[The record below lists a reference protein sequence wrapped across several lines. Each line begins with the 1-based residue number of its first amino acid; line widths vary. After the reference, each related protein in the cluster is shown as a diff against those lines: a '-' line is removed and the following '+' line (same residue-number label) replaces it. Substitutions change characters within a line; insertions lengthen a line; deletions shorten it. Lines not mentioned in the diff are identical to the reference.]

1 MKKLMRNSIS
11 RFLVSYIMVL
21 VVPLLIA
28 TIGFQIAFRIVEDNL
43 KVTHINMLQRSADI
57 IENELVDVESV
68 ALQIASDSTILEM
81 ASKKRGDSN
90 YILPA
95 MDALENFTL
104 YLNYKDI
111 DLLDSDKA
119 YIYLGN
125 TDLVLYE
132 KSYYKPEIFRIYL
145 KNWGIDFD
153 EWCAEMA
160 QADALDSNFR
170 RNGDGFEYVFPFSR
184 QMFGEKQGVIVL
196 RVDGDVVARKM
207 EFINNLESREM
218 YMVEI
223 LDEAGEQLWASHL
236 AEEFPELSFEELE
249 NSYLEKDGM
258 SIIIAKSDKVDLYYV
273 LVLPVKESLAQL
285 AALKN
290 IVMLLMIAATV
301 VGGVLALIQA
311 VSKGKPVDEALQ
323 ALTPEGEQPE
333 RYANLGTAVSEIV
346 KRHENVLQEIE
357 QNKITL
363 KKNFFDEL
371 LKAEFSTEAQ
381 LRGGA
386 EKAGVDIDNQF
397 YQTAYIQLFSGND
410 FATVD
415 AQTMNE
421 IRVLSQLMKNHLREI
436 CVNNVW
442 FHKKNYN
449 SEIAVFA
456 IDNMEE
462 DVFDIIRQTKEWI
475 MRECHIEITSGIGG
489 TCNNLLLIWRSME
502 EARIA
507 LENCTRE
514 NPVVSYRAE
523 LIKSDECYF
532 PSIAADK
539 LEESIRSGQ
548 WQETKDIL
556 ALLETENCVN
566 RKLRRTQFIKLNQK
580 FMDVLGGACSKE
592 ELQEKAFWIN
602 EVLMQPEISEQEY
615 FQRLRQLY
623 RKVCNDNV
631 EKKQEQKSRMVEEIK
646 DYIREHYCESDM
658 GLTRVGSE
666 FRVSES
672 YLSTLFKEQS
682 GGNFG
687 DFLETLRIEKACEL
701 LQDKTIIVSEVAE
714 EVGYNSVQSFRRA
727 FKRVK
732 GVSPKEQRE
741 MSEKSF

>member
-1 MKKLMRNSIS
+1 
-11 RFLVSYIMVL
+11 MVL
-21 VVPLLIA
+21 VVPLMIA

-57 IENELVDVESV
+57 IENELVDMESV

-81 ASKKRGDSN
+81 ASKKKGDSN
-90 YILPA
+90 YILPM

-119 YIYLGN
+119 YIYLKN

-145 KNWGIDFD
+145 KNWSIDYD
-153 EWCAEMA
+153 DWREEMA
-160 QADALDSNFR
+160 EADSLNTNFR

-196 RVDGDVVARKM
+196 RIDGDMIARKM
-207 EFINNLESREM
+207 EFINDLESREM

-223 LDEAGEQLWASHL
+223 LDETGEQLWASHSS
-236 AEEFPELSFEELE
+236 EEFPKLDFEDLD

-258 SIIIAKSDKVDLYYV
+258 SIIIAKSDRVDLYYV
-273 LVLPVKESLAQL
+273 LVLPVKESLSQL

-290 IVMLLMIAATV
+290 IVLLLMIAATV
-301 VGGVLALIQA
+301 VGGLLALIQA
-311 VSKGKPVDEALQ
+311 VHKGKPVDEALQ
-323 ALTPEGEQPE
+323 ALAPEGERPE
-333 RYANLGTAVSEIV
+333 RYTNLGTAVSEIV
-346 KRHENVLQEIE
+346 TRHENVLQEIE

-381 LRGGA
+381 LRSGA
-386 EKAGVDIDNQF
+386 AKAGVDIDNQF
-397 YQTAYIQLFSGND
+397 YQTAFIQLFAEND
-410 FATVD
+410 FSTVD
-415 AQTMNE
+415 DQTMNE

-436 CVNNVW
+436 CGNNVW

-449 SEIAVFA
+449 SEIAIFA

-462 DVFDIIRQTKEWI
+462 DVFDIIRQTKDWI
-475 MRECHIEITSGIGG
+475 MKECQIEITSGIGG
-489 TCNNLLLIWRSME
+489 TCSNLLLIWRSME

-523 LIKSDECYF
+523 LIKRDEYYF
-532 PSIAADK
+532 PSIAVDK

-556 ALLETENCVN
+556 ALLEAENCVN
-566 RKLRRTQFIKLNQK
+566 RKLRRNQFIKMNQK
-580 FMDVLGGACSKE
+580 FMDVLGGACSRE

-615 FQRLRQLY
+615 FHRLRQLF

-631 EKKQEQKSRMVEEIK
+631 EKKQEQKSQMVEEIK

-687 DFLETLRIEKACEL
+687 DFLESLRIEKACEL
-701 LQDKTIIVSEVAE
+701 LQDKTITVNEVAE

-741 MSEKSF
+741 KSDKNF

>member
-1 MKKLMRNSIS
+1 M
-11 RFLVSYIMVL
+11 FLLSYIMVL

-28 TIGFQIAFRIVEDNL
+28 TIGFQIAFGIVEENL
-43 KVTHINMLQRSADI
+43 KVTHINMLQRSADV
-57 IENELVDVESV
+57 IENELVDIESV

-81 ASKKRGDSN
+81 ASKSKGDSN
-90 YILPA
+90 YIQPM
-95 MDALENFTL
+95 MDALSNFTL

-111 DLLDSDKA
+111 NLLDSEKA
-119 YIYLGN
+119 YIYLRN

-132 KSYYKPEIFRIYL
+132 KSYYKPDIFRIYL
-145 KNWGIDFD
+145 KKWDIDYED
-153 EWCAEMA
+153 WREEME
-160 QADALDSNFR
+160 QANSLGTSFR
-170 RNGDGFEYVFPFSR
+170 RNGDGFEYVFPFSK

-196 RVDGDVVARKM
+196 RIDGDEVARKM
-207 EFINNLESREM
+207 EFINNLESRDK

-223 LDEAGEQLWASHL
+223 LDEGGEQLWASHSE
-236 AEEFPELSFEELE
+236 EEFPELTFEELGS
-249 NSYLEKDGM
+249 SYLEKDGM
-258 SIIIAKSDKVDLYYV
+258 SIIVARAEKVDLYYI
-273 LVLPVKESLAQL
+273 LVLPVKESLSQL

-290 IVMLLMIAATV
+290 IVLLLMMAAIA
-301 VGGVLALIQA
+301 VGMILAMIQS
-311 VSKGKPVDEALQ
+311 VRKGRPVNEALQ
-323 ALTPEGEQPE
+323 ALTLKGEEQAH
-333 RYANLGTAVSEIV
+333 YMNLGTAVSEIV
-346 KRHENVLQEIE
+346 KKHEDVLQEVE
-357 QNKITL
+357 QNKVTL
-363 KKNFFDEL
+363 KKNFFDDL

-381 LRGGA
+381 LRSGA

-397 YQTAYIQLFSGND
+397 YQTAFIELFAEND
-410 FATVD
+410 FLTVD

-436 CVNNVW
+436 CGNNVW

-449 SEIAVFA
+449 SEIAIFA

-462 DVFDIIRQTKEWI
+462 DVFDIIKQAKEWV
-475 MRECHIEITSGIGG
+475 MEECHIEITSGIGG

-514 NPVVSYRAE
+514 NPVVSYKAE
-523 LIKSDECYF
+523 LVKSNEYYF
-532 PSIAADK
+532 PSIAEEK
-539 LEESIRSGQ
+539 LEESIRAGQ

-566 RKLRRTQFIKLNQK
+566 RKLSRTQFIKLNQK
-580 FMDVLGGACSKE
+580 FMDILGGAWNKE

-623 RKVCNDNV
+623 RRVCNDNV

-646 DYIREHYCESDM
+646 EYIRAHYCESDM
-658 GLTRVGSE
+658 GLARVGSE

-687 DFLETLRIEKACEL
+687 DFMETLRIEKACEL
-701 LQDKTIIVSEVAE
+701 LQDKTITVNEVAE

-741 MSEKSF
+741 KF